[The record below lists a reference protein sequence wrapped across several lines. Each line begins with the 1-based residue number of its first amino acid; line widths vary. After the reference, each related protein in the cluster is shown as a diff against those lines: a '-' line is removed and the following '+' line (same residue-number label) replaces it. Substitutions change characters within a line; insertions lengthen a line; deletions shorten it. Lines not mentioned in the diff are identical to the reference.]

1 MRGEAV
7 EVGDDFLPGFEGV
20 ASELESGAHEIVAG
34 CGADEEVAD
43 EQLWLVG
50 KNDMVVDGSVEILL

>member
-7 EVGDDFLPGFEGV
+7 EVGDDFLQGFEGV
-20 ASELESGAHEIVAG
+20 ASDLEGGAHKIFTG

-50 KNDMVVDGSVEILL
+50 KNDMVVDRSVEILL